1 MYRQSHLREISLTGS
16 VAMFSKHD
24 VRKDGTGPSRNPAP
38 LAGIGSLC
46 RPFLEA
52 LWWKLE
58 RQCTSWVSMLHIC
71 SAMTASNV
79 EGAASNDF
87 FDAEH
92 G

>member
-46 RPFLEA
+46 RPFFGGF
-52 LWWKLE
+52 
-58 RQCTSWVSMLHIC
+58 V
-71 SAMTASNV
+71 V
-79 EGAASNDF
+79 ET
-87 FDAEH
+87 
-92 G
+92 